1 MLLPRK
7 LRKFYS
13 VVCVSATLAALL
25 ALAGCGYKL
34 GAGGPDVLPQG
45 QNTLALSKVDNPTL
59 KTWLEPQLRAD
70 IRDELSARNIA
81 TWRDSGDSDFSM
93 EIKILRYT
101 ESSYLTNEREETLK
115 YVVDLR
121 LEAKL
126 FSSDEKLPVW
136 ESGPI
141 SVQEYYYNDAG
152 LEEAKKLAVSL
163 ASRELADRMG
173 DAF

>member
-1 MLLPRK
+1 M
-7 LRKFYS
+7 
-13 VVCVSATLAALL
+13 
-25 ALAGCGYKL
+25 
-34 GAGGPDVLPQG
+34 LPQG
-45 QNTLALSKVDNPTL
+45 QKTLALAKVENPTL

-70 IRDELSARNIA
+70 VRDEFASRNVA
-81 TWRDSGDSDFSM
+81 TWRDSGESDFSL

-115 YVVDLR
+115 SVVDLR

-126 FSSDEKLPVW
+126 YSSDEKLPIW

-141 SVQEYYYNDAG
+141 DVQEYYYDDTD
-152 LEEAKKLAVSL
+152 LEKARALAVSL